1 MLRSGTGYGTF
12 AEHTGEPGRPALESE
27 DQVRHGSRN
36 PREAVTYE
44 RERADGHHLEIRR
57 TPMPDG
63 GFVLTISD
71 MTKRAQAEAVL
82 REAQKMQAVG
92 QLTGGI
98 AHDFNNLLQVIL
110 GNLEFVRAKL
120 DGDARLQERSEPDH
134 GRCPWH

>member
-1 MLRSGTGYGTF
+1 
-12 AEHTGEPGRPALESE
+12 
-27 DQVRHGSRN
+27 
-36 PREAVTYE
+36 
-44 RERADGHHLEIRR
+44 
-57 TPMPDG
+57 MPDG

-120 DGDARLQERSEPDH
+120 DGDAKLQLRIERASWAAQRGATLTGQLLAFARKQPLAPRPSTSPR
-134 GRCPWH
+134 RCRT